1 MAIETVRPYANA
13 EQAHCQISC
22 RDRAARTLTGCP
34 PSTWSI
40 PQARET
46 GVAVG
51 GLVRAN
57 HIGRLGHYAE
67 LATAEGLISLVCA
80 GGFGFTGARAA
91 PFGGRDRLLDTNSS
105 CMGFPAGRE
114 APVII
119 DFATT
124 SARHGCASVNRE
136 TGSRWSDALS
146 SGRPANPR

>member
-1 MAIETVRPYANA
+1 MPA
-13 EQAHCQISC
+13 EHLV
-22 RDRAARTLTGCP
+22 RAA
-34 PSTWSI
+34 I

-91 PFGGRDRLLDTNSS
+91 PFGGRDRLLDTNSF

-114 APVII
+114 ATVII